1 MTNYGLASA
10 RITMTRPFRDPLGSS
25 AFAAIEVITY
35 PLERL
40 ESEDHCL
47 KPLFVS
53 IVKGRSICSKSA
65 AGFLVAVEP
74 GVSTGGPDLDNV
86 KCHFLAAAAAPPIGR
101 YLSRKPARR
110 AIHST
115 GPPHL
120 GMLGLGGALSVSRRS
135 NSSVWG
141 SRRVNAGLISVGSV
155 PGRLWRRPIR
165 AAARMPPSRPRPPGA
180 RTGATGA
187 TLFNSE
193 TGPTWPSL
201 LSA

>member
-10 RITMTRPFRDPLGSS
+10 RITMSRPFGNPLGSS

-47 KPLFVS
+47 QPLFVS

-86 KCHFLAAAAAPPIGR
+86 KCHSLAPAAAPPIGR

-110 AIHST
+110 A
-115 GPPHL
+115 
-120 GMLGLGGALSVSRRS
+120 
-135 NSSVWG
+135 
-141 SRRVNAGLISVGSV
+141 
-155 PGRLWRRPIR
+155 GR
-165 AAARMPPSRPRPPGA
+165 
-180 RTGATGA
+180 
-187 TLFNSE
+187 
-193 TGPTWPSL
+193 
-201 LSA
+201 